1 MDRGTFRSLVTAGV
15 LLAALALGA
24 CGGGDDAGGADLSD
38 PAQRGKQ
45 VAADAGCIACHGS
58 DGGGGIGPGWVGLAG
73 STVTL
78 EDGSQVTADD
88 AYLRRAITDP
98 QAEIVEGYSVKM
110 PEYPNLTDDELDALV
125 AYMKELG

>member
-1 MDRGTFRSLVTAGV
+1 MARAIFRSLVTAGV
-15 LLAALALGA
+15 LLAAVLLAA
-24 CGGGDDAGGADLSD
+24 CGSGDDAGDAGLSEL
-38 PAQRGKQ
+38 AQRGKQ
-45 VAADAGCIACHGS
+45 VAADTGCTACHGS
-58 DGGGGIGPGWVGLAG
+58 DGRGGVGPGWVGLAG

-110 PEYPNLTDDELDALV
+110 PEYPNLTDEDLDALV
-125 AYMKELG
+125 AYMTELG

>member
-1 MDRGTFRSLVTAGV
+1 LAAAGV
-15 LLAALALGA
+15 LFAVFVLGA
-24 CGGGDDAGGADLSD
+24 CGGGDDAGDADLSD
-38 PAQRGKQ
+38 LALRGKQ
-45 VAADAGCIACHGS
+45 LAADTGCTACHGS
-58 DGGGGIGPGWVGLAG
+58 DGGGGVGPGWVGLAG

-110 PEYPNLTDDELDALV
+110 PEYPNLTDEELDALV
-125 AYMKELG
+125 AYMTELG